1 MMKGEIMYNLNYL
14 DNDWYRNM
22 QNNMN
27 KVSLFSPMEGFEKGN
42 LFANLY
48 NQYKNYKPAKLR
60 GSNEKEKMFLEL
72 LSICFAAHEL
82 NLYLD
87 LHPEDTSMLSLF
99 NDYRMKENE
108 LKRKYESK
116 YGPLTVNSDSV
127 INNNSFMWVNDSWP
141 WEDDISV

>member
-1 MMKGEIMYNLNYL
+1 MYNLNYL

-27 KVSLFSPMEGFEKGN
+27 KVSLFPPMEGFEKGN

-60 GSNEKEKMFLEL
+60 ASNEKEKMFLEL
-72 LSICFAAHEL
+72 VSICFAAHEL

>member
-1 MMKGEIMYNLNYL
+1 MYNYNFLN
-14 DNDWYRNM
+14 NNWYRNM

-27 KVSLFSPMEGFEKGN
+27 NSSLFTPIDGFEKGN
-42 LFANLY
+42 MFANLY
-48 NQYKNYKPAKLR
+48 NQYKNYKPAKLKA
-60 GSNEKEKMFLEL
+60 SNEREKIFLEL
-72 LSICFAAHEL
+72 VSICFAAHDL

-87 LHPEDTSMLSLF
+87 LHPEDSSILTLF

-108 LKRKYESK
+108 LKRVYESK

-127 INNNSFMWVNDSWP
+127 INNDSFMWVNSVWP

>member
-1 MMKGEIMYNLNYL
+1 MYNLNYL

-22 QNNMN
+22 QNNIN
-27 KVSLFSPMEGFEKGN
+27 KVSLFPPMEGFEKGN

-60 GSNEKEKMFLEL
+60 ASNEKEKMFLEL
-72 LSICFAAHEL
+72 VSICFAAHEL

>member
-1 MMKGEIMYNLNYL
+1 MYNLNYL

-22 QNNMN
+22 QNNIN
-27 KVSLFSPMEGFEKGN
+27 KVSLFPPIEGFEKGN

-48 NQYKNYKPAKLR
+48 NQYKNYKPAKLKA
-60 GSNEKEKMFLEL
+60 SNEKEKMYLEL
-72 LSICFAAHEL
+72 VSTCFAAHEL

-99 NDYRMKENE
+99 NDYRMRENE
-108 LKRKYESK
+108 LKRMYESK